1 VLVAEGD
8 CGVESETG
16 VVYAEESEKRQGRK
30 WKVED

>member
-1 VLVAEGD
+1 M
-8 CGVESETG
+8 ESETG